1 VYSSATYWRLS
12 RRVTLYV
19 TRGRTFVL
27 SVFAIASIAFIF
39 YILLSELG
47 RKIEIEPI
55 AVPDRLAEFG
65 LKPDIISAKLI
76 EDIRQIEKQAAKNW
90 QTKGVIS
97 HVSLAGEHPDI
108 SIPGAGI
115 SIASVVS
122 YLGPLLG
129 DRAARISGE
138 ITGTGRDVFRV
149 TLRFNGIVLYASQ
162 RDIGVNELDQELT
175 AAAESIV
182 GRTEAYV
189 YAEYLYP
196 ERTEEAKVAINN
208 IIDNGLES
216 DEDTAKAYNLW
227 GLILHGEGRRDA
239 AIRKY
244 ETSISL
250 AEKYGIADF
259 AAPHINLGNTLFE
272 SGRVKDVRDA
282 IVQYQEAI
290 EMQPDSADARIR
302 LGNALLKTGKVDAAI
317 DNYLAAVK
325 LEQRNSFA
333 FKGISEA
340 LTGSTAGEAPR
351 SAQRD
356 GPQPGGPVSRYAAAA
371 RLLARW
377 YATLGRYDEAIEMY
391 DRALSLAPSA
401 AAVVNPELAEAYY
414 NKGLQLMDED
424 RRSAACIAFKK
435 ARAKMPGEVAYRV
448 IIRDYNQALARA
460 RPSKYA
466 GNTACEDS

>member
-1 VYSSATYWRLS
+1 
-12 RRVTLYV
+12 
-19 TRGRTFVL
+19 
-27 SVFAIASIAFIF
+27 
-39 YILLSELG
+39 
-47 RKIEIEPI
+47 
-55 AVPDRLAEFG
+55 
-65 LKPDIISAKLI
+65 LI
-76 EDIRQIEKQAAKNW
+76 EDIRLIEKQAAEKW
-90 QTKGVIS
+90 QTKGIIS
-97 HVSLAGEHPDI
+97 HVSLAGERPDI

-122 YLGPLLG
+122 YLGPLLS

-138 ITGTGRDVFRV
+138 ITGTDKDVFRV

-162 RDIGVNELDQELT
+162 RGVGVNELDQELT

-196 ERTEEAKVAINN
+196 ERTEEAKIIINY
-208 IIDNGLES
+208 IIDNEPES

-227 GLILHGEGRRDA
+227 GLILHARAGATPPSASTNVDF
-239 AIRKY
+239 
-244 ETSISL
+244 L
-250 AEKYGIADF
+250 AEKWRCRF

-401 AAVVNPELAEAYY
+401 TAVVNPELAEAY
-414 NKGLQLMDED
+414 
-424 RRSAACIAFKK
+424 
-435 ARAKMPGEVAYRV
+435 
-448 IIRDYNQALARA
+448 
-460 RPSKYA
+460 
-466 GNTACEDS
+466 

>member
-1 VYSSATYWRLS
+1 MV
-12 RRVTLYV
+12 
-19 TRGRTFVL
+19 
-27 SVFAIASIAFIF
+27 SIAFIF

-76 EDIRQIEKQAAKNW
+76 EDIRQIEIQAAKKW
-90 QTKGVIS
+90 QTKGITS

-122 YLGPLLG
+122 YLGPLVG
-129 DRAARISGE
+129 DRVARISGE

-162 RDIGVNELDQELT
+162 RDIGVNELDQEFT

-182 GRTEAYV
+182 GKSEAYV

-196 ERTEEAKVAINN
+196 ERTEEAKVVINY

-250 AEKYGIADF
+250 AEKYGVADF
-259 AAPHINLGNTLFE
+259 GAPHINLGNTLFE

-290 EMQPDSADARIR
+290 ELQPDSADARIR

-340 LTGSTAGEAPR
+340 LTGSTAGEAST
-351 SAQRD
+351 SAQR
-356 GPQPGGPVSRYAAAA
+356 GSPQPGGPVSRYAAAA

-377 YATLGRYDEAIEMY
+377 YATLGRYDEAIQMY

-401 AAVVNPELAEAYY
+401 TAVVNPELAEAYY

-424 RRSAACIAFKK
+424 RPSAACIAFRK

-448 IIRDYNQALARA
+448 IIRDYNQVLARA

-466 GNTACEDS
+466 GNSACEDS

>member
-1 VYSSATYWRLS
+1 VNRGGTFALSA
-12 RRVTLYV
+12 
-19 TRGRTFVL
+19 
-27 SVFAIASIAFIF
+27 FAIVSIAFIF

-55 AVPDRLAEFG
+55 AVPDRLAELG

-76 EDIRQIEKQAAKNW
+76 EGIRLIEKQAAKNW
-90 QTKGVIS
+90 QTKGIIS
-97 HVSLAGEHPDI
+97 HVSLAGERPDI

-122 YLGPLLG
+122 YLGPLLS
-129 DRAARISGE
+129 DRASRISGE
-138 ITGTGRDVFRV
+138 ITVADRDVFRV
-149 TLRFNGIVLYASQ
+149 TLRFNGIALYASQ
-162 RDIGVNELDQELT
+162 RGVGVSELDQELT

-196 ERTEEAKVAINN
+196 ERTEEAKVIINY
-208 IIDNGLES
+208 IIDNGTES
-216 DEDTAKAYNLW
+216 DEDAAKAYNLL

-244 ETSISL
+244 ETSIFL

-290 EMQPDSADARIR
+290 ELQPDSADARIR
-302 LGNALLKTGKVDAAI
+302 LGNALLKTGKLDAAI

-333 FKGISEA
+333 FKGIAEA
-340 LTGSTAGEAPR
+340 LTGLTAGEAPR
-351 SAQRD
+351 PAQRD
-356 GPQPGGPVSRYAAAA
+356 GPQPGGPDSRYADAT

-377 YATLGRYDEAIEMY
+377 YVSLGRYDQAIEMY

-401 AAVVNPELAEAYY
+401 TAVVKPELADAYY
-414 NKGLQLMDED
+414 KKGLKLMDED
-424 RRSAACIAFKK
+424 RRIDACIAFKK
-435 ARAKMPGEVAYRV
+435 ARATMPGEVAYRV
-448 IIRDYNQALARA
+448 IVRDYNQALARA

-466 GNTACEDS
+466 GHATCEDS

>member
-1 VYSSATYWRLS
+1 VLSSAVYWRLS

-19 TRGRTFVL
+19 TRGRTFVV
-27 SVFAIASIAFIF
+27 SVFAIVSIAFIF

-55 AVPDRLAEFG
+55 AVPDRLAESG

-76 EDIRQIEKQAAKNW
+76 EDIRLIEKQAAKNW

-97 HVSLAGEHPDI
+97 HVSLAGERPDI

-129 DRAARISGE
+129 DRADRISGE
-138 ITGTGRDVFRV
+138 ITGTGRDIFRV

-162 RDIGVNELDQELT
+162 RGVGVNELDQELT

-182 GRTEAYV
+182 GRTEPYV

-196 ERTEEAKVAINN
+196 ERTEEAKVIINY
-208 IIDNGLES
+208 IIYNGPES

-250 AEKYGIADF
+250 AEKDGLTDF
-259 AAPHINLGNTLFE
+259 AAPHINLGNTLYE

-290 EMQPDSADARIR
+290 ELQPDSADARIR

-333 FKGISEA
+333 FKGIAEA
-340 LTGSTAGEAPR
+340 LMGLASSEAPR
-351 SAQRD
+351 SAQRE
-356 GPQPGGPVSRYAAAA
+356 GPQPGGPVSRYAVAA
-371 RLLARW
+371 RLLAGW

-391 DRALSLAPSA
+391 DQALSLAPSA
-401 AAVVNPELAEAYY
+401 TAVVNPELAEAYY
-414 NKGLQLMDED
+414 NNGLQLMAED
-424 RRSAACIAFKK
+424 RRNDACNAFKK
-435 ARAKMPGEVAYRV
+435 ARATMPGEVAYRV
-448 IIRDYNQALARA
+448 IIRDYNHALASA
-460 RPSKYA
+460 GPSKYA
-466 GNTACEDS
+466 GHAACEDS